1 MASVTQRISEIKQP
15 RGGFIKPS
23 AFEKIEYNDG
33 YEMENGNISPII
45 VGLAV
50 DYLSRFMMLVKKGNN
65 DLISIRKKS
74 FEISI
79 KGYKNKKQC
88 VSRDEIKN
96 DEKLGLDIESLL
108 ENVKGLD
115 DESIISA
122 CKATTYDVWYRNPLM
137 SEGAKK
143 AIDTNPN
150 EETIENIRVMVKR
163 SLTFFEKY
171 GPIVKDGFTFDGGYS
186 KTVDA
191 GDGDF
196 LTKDT
201 LWDFKVSKN
210 NLTSKHTLQLLMYW
224 IMGRHSKQSIFNSIE
239 KIGVY
244 NPRKNVVYLYD
255 MNKLDHDVIE
265 FVEKNIICYK
275 K

>member
-50 DYLSRFMMLVKKGNN
+50 DYLSRFMMLVKNGNK

-137 SEGAKK
+137 SEEAKK

-150 EETIENIRVMVKR
+150 EETIENIK
-163 SLTFFEKY
+163 
-171 GPIVKDGFTFDGGYS
+171 
-186 KTVDA
+186 A
-191 GDGDF
+191 
-196 LTKDT
+196 
-201 LWDFKVSKN
+201 
-210 NLTSKHTLQLLMYW
+210 
-224 IMGRHSKQSIFNSIE
+224 
-239 KIGVY
+239 
-244 NPRKNVVYLYD
+244 YLED
-255 MNKLDHDVIE
+255 
-265 FVEKNIICYK
+265 
-275 K
+275 